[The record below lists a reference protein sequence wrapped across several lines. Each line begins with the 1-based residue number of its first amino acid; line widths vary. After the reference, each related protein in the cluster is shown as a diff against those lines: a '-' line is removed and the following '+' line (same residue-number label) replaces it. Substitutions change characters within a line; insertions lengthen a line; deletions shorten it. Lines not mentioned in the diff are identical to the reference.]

1 MLVKGNLS
9 VLSAPQLPKNY
20 LCAAFPRS
28 KHYLYEPD
36 ACRLRRL
43 SSSQTLSCLE
53 GSRVVF
59 IGDSVMRYQY
69 TSLVRFIAAGGYQV
83 RTQPGCVFTNR
94 YY

>member
-1 MLVKGNLS
+1 MLIKRTLYGLS
-9 VLSAPQLPKNY
+9 ELKLPKLY
-20 LCAAFPRS
+20 AFPRS

-83 RTQPGCVFTNR
+83 ST
-94 YY
+94 